1 MYLSIDR
8 FGSAEREGGILEST
22 WSSGAAVFEKVSFKY
37 EFMEVCCM
45 LSLSHGTVTHKER
58 G

>member
-22 WSSGAAVFEKVSFKY
+22 WSSGTAGFEKVSFKY
-37 EFMEVCCM
+37 ESLEVCWM
-45 LSLSHGTVTHKER
+45 LSLSHGTVPHKEK